1 MRRILFTASLL
12 SLLTLIGLAQISG
25 PPVQPELSIS
35 PPALFV
41 NQEGTVSLR
50 LSAGQAG
57 ERAPTDLFLVIDRS
71 ATVNVR
77 EMEKIGSAIIEALSP
92 SDRVGLVSFGTDA
105 RVDVPLTFDHE
116 AVRQGLKLLKPLGKT
131 AVGEG
136 IAKALD
142 TLITNGRE
150 EASWAMVLVS
160 DGRFNTGRTPLSQAQ
175 RAAESGIA
183 IFTIATG
190 RNPDKTLLRELAR
203 LTQGQFFEQFTD
215 TVPRE
220 IAQALGKKIIARQIK
235 ITLVLPAFL
244 SYGFATF
251 NAPNR
256 VTSNPDKTTTLFWEL
271 DGLNA
276 GDTWEASFT
285 VRALQPGTTQLKP
298 TFSYL
303 GTRGRLVTPTVTPVQ
318 ILVRERNRP
327 PSVSFDFAPAEP
339 KANEPITFTDRST
352 DDVGITAW
360 EWSFGDGTSSTE
372 QNPTHRYS
380 ADGSYTVTLT
390 VTDTDGERASATKT
404 VKVFTPR
411 AIATRTIDTN
421 LPNDETI
428 PGERFKVKITIQ
440 ALDRING
447 LVVLERFPSDLVFN
461 LISTESGTVRP
472 PDTQKG
478 EVLWVFLETLD
489 AGTVRTI
496 EYELTIPEPE
506 KPEPRVIKLSG
517 SISSASPAFEHTIGG
532 ETEIKVVTKLPFP
545 VIFARMD
552 VSDATHPNVD
562 LWLETNTIS
571 FEQIQVAISIFWLK
585 NDIVRNKNSTV
596 EGETEGK
603 VEFGKIDIKTLQTL
617 VAYWLTGASVFGP
630 LP

>member
-1 MRRILFTASLL
+1 MRPILFTASLL
-12 SLLTLIGLAQISG
+12 SLLTITGLAQVSG
-25 PPVQPELSIS
+25 PPVQLELSIS
-35 PPALFV
+35 PPALFI
-41 NQEGTVSLR
+41 NQEGTITLR
-50 LSAGQAG
+50 LSAGQVG

-71 ATVNVR
+71 ATVNIR
-77 EMEKIGSAIIEALSP
+77 EMEKIGSAIIGALSP

-142 TLITNGRE
+142 TLVINGRE

-160 DGRFNTGRTPLSQAQ
+160 DGRFNIGRTPLSQAQ
-175 RAAESGIA
+175 RAAESGVA

-190 RNPDKTLLRELAR
+190 RNPDRTLLREVAR

-220 IAQALGKKIIARQIK
+220 IAQALGKKTIARQIK

-271 DGLNA
+271 DGLTA
-276 GDTWEASFT
+276 GDTWETSFI
-285 VRALQPGTTQLKP
+285 VRALQTGTAQLRP
-298 TFSYL
+298 IFSYL
-303 GTRGRLVTPTVTPVQ
+303 DSRGRLVTPTITP
-318 ILVRERNRP
+318 ISLLVRERNRP
-327 PSVSFDFAPAEP
+327 PSVNFDFLPAEP
-339 KANEPITFTDRST
+339 KANESVTFIDRST
-352 DDVGITAW
+352 DDVGIVAW
-360 EWSFGDGTSSTE
+360 EWSFGDGTTSTE
-372 QNPTHRYS
+372 QNPIHRYS
-380 ADGSYTVTLT
+380 ADGSYSVTLT
-390 VTDTDGERASATKT
+390 VTDTDNERASATKI
-404 VKVFTPR
+404 VKIFTPR

-428 PGERFKVKITIQ
+428 PGERVKVKLTIQ

-447 LVVLERFPSDLVFN
+447 LVVTERFSKYADQDLTFR
-461 LISTESGTVRP
+461 LISTESGMSRSSP
-472 PDTQKG
+472 S
-478 EVLWVFLETLD
+478 EALWVFLETLE
-489 AGTVRTI
+489 AGTTRTI
-496 EYELTIPEPE
+496 EYELTIPEPD

-517 SISSASPAFEHTIGG
+517 SISSASPAFEHTITG
-532 ETEIKVVTKLPFP
+532 ETEIKVVTKLSFP

-552 VSDATHPNVD
+552 VRTADNPKVD
-562 LWLETNTIS
+562 LWLDTNTIS
-571 FEQIQVAISIFWLK
+571 FEQIQVAVSSFWIPNKDVK
-585 NDIVRNKNSTV
+585 NKEDD
-596 EGETEGK
+596 GK
-603 VEFGKIDIKTLQTL
+603 VVFGKIDIKTLQTL

>member
-1 MRRILFTASLL
+1 MRRVLFAASVL
-12 SLLTLIGLAQISG
+12 SLIALTGLAQVAA
-25 PPVQPELSIS
+25 PPVSLTLSAS
-35 PPALFV
+35 PAALFV
-41 NQEGTVSLR
+41 NQEGTITIR
-50 LSAGQAG
+50 LSAGEAG
-57 ERAPTDLFLVIDRS
+57 ARTPADLFLVVDRS

-92 SDRVGLVSFGTDA
+92 QDRVGLVSFGTDA

-116 AVRQGLKLLKPLGKT
+116 AVRTGLKLLKPLGKT

-142 TLITNGRE
+142 TLIINGRE
-150 EASWAMVLVS
+150 EASWAMVLIS

-175 RAAESGIA
+175 RSAESGVA

-190 RNPDKTLLRELAR
+190 RNPDRTLLRELAR

-215 TVPRE
+215 DVPKQ
-220 IAQALGKKIIARQIK
+220 IAQALGKKIVARQIK

-244 SYGFATF
+244 NYGIATF

-256 VTSNPDKTTTLFWEL
+256 VTRNPDNTTTLFWEF
-271 DGLNA
+271 DGLAA
-276 GDTWEASFT
+276 GETLEASFT
-285 VRALQPGTTQLKP
+285 ISGSQPGTTLLKP

-303 GTRGRLVTPTVTPVQ
+303 DARGRLVSPPVKELSLTV
-318 ILVRERNRP
+318 RDRNRP
-327 PSVSFDFAPAEP
+327 PTVNFEFLPAEP
-339 KANEPITFTDRST
+339 KANEPITFIDRST
-352 DDVGITAW
+352 DDVGIVSW
-360 EWSFGDGTSSTE
+360 EWSFGDGTSSSE
-372 QNPTHRYS
+372 QNPVHRYS
-380 ADGSYTVTLT
+380 ADGSYSVTLT
-390 VTDTDGERASATKT
+390 ITDTDGERASATKI

-428 PGERFKVKITIQ
+428 PGERVKVKITIQ

-447 LVVLERFPSDLVFN
+447 LVVMERFPSDLEFK
-461 LISTESGTVRP
+461 LISTESGTPRP
-472 PDTQKG
+472 SPG
-478 EVLWVFLETLD
+478 EVLWVFLEILEP
-489 AGTVRTI
+489 GTTRI
-496 EYELTIPEPE
+496 LEYELTIPEE

-517 SISSASPAFEHTIGG
+517 SISSASPAFEHTITG
-532 ETEIKVVTKLPFP
+532 EAEIRVVTKLPFP

-552 VSDATHPNVD
+552 VSDPANPRVN
-562 LWLETNTIS
+562 LWLDTNTIS
-571 FEQIQVAISIFWLK
+571 FEQIQVAVSYFWIGEGGPREVK
-585 NDIVRNKNSTV
+585 NKPDGNVV
-596 EGETEGK
+596 
-603 VEFGKIDIKTLQTL
+603 FGKIDIKTLQTL

>member
-1 MRRILFTASLL
+1 MRRILCAASVLGLIALAGVAQVTA
-12 SLLTLIGLAQISG
+12 
-25 PPVQPELSIS
+25 PPVQLTVSLS
-35 PPALFV
+35 PAALFV
-41 NQEGTVSLR
+41 NQEGTITLR
-50 LSAGQAG
+50 LSAGQVG
-57 ERAPTDLFLVIDRS
+57 ERAPSDLFLVIDRS
-71 ATVNVR
+71 ATVNIR
-77 EMEKIGSAIIEALSP
+77 EMERIGSSIIEALSP
-92 SDRVGLVSFGTDA
+92 QDRVGLVSFGTDA

-142 TLITNGRE
+142 TLIINGRE
-150 EASWAMVLVS
+150 EASWAMILVS
-160 DGRFNTGRTPLSQAQ
+160 DGRSNTGRTPLSQAQ
-175 RAAESGIA
+175 RAAESGVA
-183 IFTIATG
+183 IFTVATG

-220 IAQALGKKIIARQIK
+220 IAQALGKKTVARQIK

-244 SYGFATF
+244 NYGVATF

-256 VTSNPDKTTTLFWEL
+256 VTKNPDNTTTLLWEV
-271 DGLNA
+271 DGLVA
-276 GDTWEASFT
+276 GETWEASFT
-285 VRALQPGTTQLKP
+285 VMSSQTGTAQLRP
-298 TFSYL
+298 ILSYL
-303 GTRGRLVTPTVTPVQ
+303 DARGRLVTPSVNPVS
-318 ILVRERNRP
+318 LVVRERNRP
-327 PSVSFDFAPAEP
+327 PTVSFDVLPAEP
-339 KANEPITFTDRST
+339 KANEPVTFIDRST
-352 DDVGITAW
+352 DDVGIVAW
-360 EWSFGDGTSSTE
+360 EWNFGDGTSSSE

-380 ADGSYTVTLT
+380 ADGSYNVTLT
-390 VTDTDGERASATKT
+390 VTDTDGEKASATKP

-428 PGERFKVKITIQ
+428 PGERVKVKITIQ

-447 LVVLERFPSDLVFN
+447 LVVLERFPNDLTFK

-472 PDTQKG
+472 GQG
-478 EVLWVFLETLD
+478 EVLWVFLEALD

-496 EYELTIPEPE
+496 EYELTIPEE
-506 KPEPRVIKLSG
+506 KAEPRVIKLAG
-517 SISSASPAFEHTIGG
+517 SISSASPAFEHTTTG
-532 ETEIKVVTKLPFP
+532 EAEIKVVTKLPFP

-552 VSDATHPNVD
+552 ISDATHPRVN
-562 LWLETNTIS
+562 LWLETTTIS
-571 FEQIQVAISIFWLK
+571 FYQIQAAISVFWLK
-585 NDIVRNKNSTV
+585 DDSVKNRNSTV
-596 EGETEGK
+596 EGEEEGK
-603 VEFGKIDIKTLQTL
+603 VDFGKIDLKALQTL

>member
-1 MRRILFTASLL
+1 MRRILFAASALG
-12 SLLTLIGLAQISG
+12 LILAITGLAQVAA
-25 PPVQPELSIS
+25 PPVQLTLNVS
-35 PPALFV
+35 PAALFV
-41 NQEGTVSLR
+41 NQEGTITLR

-77 EMEKIGSAIIEALSP
+77 EMERIGSALVEALSP
-92 SDRVGLVSFGTDA
+92 QDRVGLVSFGTDA

-142 TLITNGRE
+142 TLVINGRE
-150 EASWAMVLVS
+150 EASWAMILIS

-175 RAAESGIA
+175 RAAESGVA
-183 IFTIATG
+183 LFTIATG

-220 IAQALGKKIIARQIK
+220 IAQALGKKIVARQIK

-244 SYGFATF
+244 SYGVATF

-256 VTSNPDKTTTLFWEL
+256 VTKNPDNTTTLVWEL

-276 GDTWEASFT
+276 GETWEASFT
-285 VRALQPGTTQLKP
+285 VSSSQTGTALLKP
-298 TFSYL
+298 VFSYL
-303 GTRGRLVTPTVTPVQ
+303 DTRGRLATPTVPSLSVV
-318 ILVRERNRP
+318 VRDRNRP
-327 PSVSFDFAPAEP
+327 PTVSFDVLPAEP
-339 KANEPITFTDRST
+339 KANEPITFIDRSS
-352 DDVGITAW
+352 DDVGIVAW
-360 EWSFGDGTSSTE
+360 EWDFGDGTRTAE
-372 QNPTHRYS
+372 QNPVHRYS

-390 VTDTDGERASATKT
+390 VTDTDGEKASATKT

-428 PGERFKVKITIQ
+428 PGERVKVKITIQ
-440 ALDRING
+440 ALDRVNG
-447 LVVLERFPSDLVFN
+447 LVIVERFPKILAFKEIAIES
-461 LISTESGTVRP
+461 STLRQPIEVGESKETV
-472 PDTQKG
+472 
-478 EVLWVFLETLD
+478 WVFLEALD

-496 EYELTIPEPE
+496 EYELTLPEDPAE
-506 KPEPRVIKLSG
+506 IKSPVIKLSG
-517 SISSASPAFEHTIGG
+517 TISSASPSFEMTITG
-532 ETEIKVVTKLPFP
+532 ETEIKVVNNKLPLP
-545 VIFARMD
+545 VVFARMD
-552 VSDATHPNVD
+552 VRDADNPKID
-562 LWLETNTIS
+562 LWLDTDTIS
-571 FEQIQVAISIFWLK
+571 FEQVLVAVSKFWILDK
-585 NDIVRNKNSTV
+585 EVLNKPD
-596 EGETEGK
+596 GK
-603 VEFGKIDIKTLQTL
+603 VSFGKIDLKNLQTI

>member
-1 MRRILFTASLL
+1 MRQILYVASAL
-12 SLLTLIGLAQISG
+12 SLIAWTGLAQVTA
-25 PPVQPELSIS
+25 PPVQLTVSLS
-35 PPALFV
+35 PAALFV
-41 NQEGTVSLR
+41 TQEGTITLR

-57 ERAPTDLFLVIDRS
+57 ERAPADLFLVIDRS

-77 EMEKIGSAIIEALSP
+77 EMERIGSALVEALSP
-92 SDRVGLVSFGTDA
+92 QDRVGLVSFGTDA

-142 TLITNGRE
+142 TLVINGRE

-160 DGRFNTGRTPLSQAQ
+160 DGRSNTGRTPLSQAQ
-175 RAAESGIA
+175 RAAESGVT

-190 RNPDKTLLRELAR
+190 RNPDRTLLRELAR

-220 IAQALGKKIIARQIK
+220 IAQALGKKVVARQIK

-244 SYGFATF
+244 NYGIATF

-256 VTSNPDKTTTLFWEL
+256 VTKNPDNTTTLLWEL
-271 DGLNA
+271 EGLSA
-276 GDTWEASFT
+276 GETWEASFT
-285 VRALQPGTTQLKP
+285 VTSAQTGTAQLKP
-298 TFSYL
+298 VFSYL
-303 GTRGRLVTPTVTPVQ
+303 DTRGRFVTPTVPSLSVV
-318 ILVRERNRP
+318 VRERNRP
-327 PSVSFDFAPAEP
+327 PTVSFDVLPAEP
-339 KANEPITFTDRST
+339 KANEPVTFIDRST
-352 DDVGITAW
+352 DDVGIVAW
-360 EWSFGDGTSSTE
+360 EWDFGDGTRSAE
-372 QNPTHRYS
+372 QNPVHRYS
-380 ADGSYTVTLT
+380 ADGSYKVTLT
-390 VTDTDGERASATKT
+390 VTDTDGEKASATKP

-411 AIATRTIDTN
+411 ALATRTIDTN

-428 PGERFKVKITIQ
+428 PGERVKVKITIQ

-447 LVVLERFPSDLVFN
+447 LAVLERFPKDLSFK
-461 LISTESGTVRP
+461 LISTESGTARISQE
-472 PDTQKG
+472 TG
-478 EVLWVFLETLD
+478 ETLWIFLEALD
-489 AGTVRTI
+489 PGTVRTL
-496 EYELTIPEPE
+496 EYELTIPED

-517 SISSASPAFEHTIGG
+517 SISSASPAFELATTG
-532 ETEIKVVTKLPFP
+532 EAEIKVVTKLPFP

-552 VSDATHPNVD
+552 VSDPANPKVN
-562 LWLETNTIS
+562 LWLDTTTIS
-571 FEQIQVAISIFWLK
+571 FEQIQAAVSFFWIQNKDVK
-585 NDIVRNKNSTV
+585 NR
-596 EGETEGK
+596 ETDGK
-603 VEFGKIDIKTLQTL
+603 VIFGKIDVKILQTL

>member
-1 MRRILFTASLL
+1 MRRILCAASVLGLIALAGVAQVTA
-12 SLLTLIGLAQISG
+12 
-25 PPVQPELSIS
+25 PPVQLTVSLS
-35 PPALFV
+35 PAALFV
-41 NQEGTVSLR
+41 NQEGTITLR
-50 LSAGQAG
+50 LSAGQVG
-57 ERAPTDLFLVIDRS
+57 ERAPSDLFLVIDRS
-71 ATVNVR
+71 ATVNIR
-77 EMEKIGSAIIEALSP
+77 EMERIGSSIIEALSP
-92 SDRVGLVSFGTDA
+92 QDRVGLVSFGTDA

-142 TLITNGRE
+142 TLIINGRE
-150 EASWAMVLVS
+150 EASWAMILVS
-160 DGRFNTGRTPLSQAQ
+160 DGRSNTGRTPLSQAQ
-175 RAAESGIA
+175 RAAESGVA
-183 IFTIATG
+183 IFTVATG

-220 IAQALGKKIIARQIK
+220 IAQALGKKIVARQIK

-244 SYGFATF
+244 NYGVATF

-256 VTSNPDKTTTLFWEL
+256 VTKNPDNTTTLLWEV
-271 DGLNA
+271 DGLVA
-276 GDTWEASFT
+276 GETWEASFT
-285 VRALQPGTTQLKP
+285 VMSSQTGTAQLKP
-298 TFSYL
+298 ALSYL
-303 GTRGRLVTPTVTPVQ
+303 DARGRLVTPSVNLVS
-318 ILVRERNRP
+318 LVVRERNRP
-327 PSVSFDFAPAEP
+327 PTVSFDVLPAEP
-339 KANEPITFTDRST
+339 KANEPVTFIDRST
-352 DDVGITAW
+352 DDVGIVAW
-360 EWSFGDGTSSTE
+360 EWNFGDGTSSSE

-380 ADGSYTVTLT
+380 ADGSYSVTLT
-390 VTDTDGERASATKT
+390 VTDTDGEKASATKP

-428 PGERFKVKITIQ
+428 PGERVKVKITIQ

-447 LVVLERFPSDLVFN
+447 LVVLERFPNDLTFK

-472 PDTQKG
+472 GQG
-478 EVLWVFLETLD
+478 EVLWVFLEALD

-496 EYELTIPEPE
+496 EYELTIPEE
-506 KPEPRVIKLSG
+506 KAEPRVIKLAG
-517 SISSASPAFEHTIGG
+517 SISSASPAFEHTITG
-532 ETEIKVVTKLPFP
+532 EAEIKVVTKLPFP

-552 VSDATHPNVD
+552 ISDATHPRVN
-562 LWLETNTIS
+562 LWLETTTIS
-571 FEQIQVAISIFWLK
+571 FDQIQAAISVFWLK
-585 NDIVRNKNSTV
+585 DDSVKNRNSTV
-596 EGETEGK
+596 EGEEEGK
-603 VEFGKIDIKTLQTL
+603 VDFGKIDLKALQTL

>member
-1 MRRILFTASLL
+1 MRRILFIAGVLGLVT
-12 SLLTLIGLAQISG
+12 LTGLAQVTT
-25 PPVQPELSIS
+25 PLVQLELTIS
-35 PPALFV
+35 PAALFV
-41 NQEGTVSLR
+41 NQEGTITLR

-71 ATVNVR
+71 ATVNIR
-77 EMEKIGSAIIEALSP
+77 EMEKIGSSIIEALSP
-92 SDRVGLVSFGTDA
+92 LDRVGLVSFSTDA

-142 TLITNGRE
+142 TLIINGRE

-160 DGRFNTGRTPLSQAQ
+160 DGRSNTGRTPLSQAQ
-175 RAAESGIA
+175 RAAESGVA
-183 IFTIATG
+183 IFTVATG

-220 IAQALGKKIIARQIK
+220 IAQALGKKVVARQIK

-256 VTSNPDKTTTLFWEL
+256 VTKNSDNTTTLFWEL
-271 DGLNA
+271 DGLAA

-285 VRALQPGTTQLKP
+285 VSSSQTGTAQLKP
-298 TFSYL
+298 VFSYL
-303 GTRGRLVTPTVTPVQ
+303 DTRGRLATPPVPS
-318 ILVRERNRP
+318 LSVVVRDRNRP
-327 PSVSFDFAPAEP
+327 PTVSFDVLPAEP
-339 KANEPITFTDRST
+339 KANEPITFIDRST
-352 DDVGITAW
+352 DDVGIVAW
-360 EWSFGDGTSSTE
+360 EWNFGDGTSSSE
-372 QNPTHRYS
+372 QNPIHRYS

-390 VTDTDGERASATKT
+390 VTDTDSERASATRS

-421 LPNDETI
+421 LPNGETI
-428 PGERFKVKITIQ
+428 AGERVKVRITIQ
-440 ALDRING
+440 ALDRVNG
-447 LVVLERFPSDLVFN
+447 LVVLERFPKILSFKA
-461 LISTESGTVRP
+461 IATESSTLREPTEVGDNKETV
-472 PDTQKG
+472 
-478 EVLWVFLETLD
+478 WVFLEALE

-496 EYELTIPEPE
+496 EYELTLPEDPAE
-506 KPEPRVIKLSG
+506 IRSPVIKLSG
-517 SISSASPAFEHTIGG
+517 SISSASPSFEVTITG
-532 ETEIKVVTKLPFP
+532 ETEIKVINSKLPLP
-545 VIFARMD
+545 VVFARMD
-552 VSDATHPNVD
+552 VRDADNPKID
-562 LWLETNTIS
+562 LWLDTNTIS
-571 FEQIQVAISIFWLK
+571 FEQIQVAVSKFWLS
-585 NDIVRNKNSTV
+585 NNEVLNKPD
-596 EGETEGK
+596 GK
-603 VEFGKIDIKTLQTL
+603 VSFGKIDIKSLQTL

>member
-1 MRRILFTASLL
+1 MRRILFIASVLGLLALTA
-12 SLLTLIGLAQISG
+12 LAQVTA
-25 PPVQPELSIS
+25 PPVQLTVSVS
-35 PPALFV
+35 PAALFI
-41 NQEGTVSLR
+41 NQEGTITLR

-57 ERAPTDLFLVIDRS
+57 ERAPADLFLVVDRS

-77 EMEKIGSAIIEALSP
+77 EMERIGSSIIGALSP
-92 SDRVGLVSFGTDA
+92 QDRVGLVSFGTDA

-142 TLITNGRE
+142 TLIINGRE

-175 RAAESGIA
+175 RAAESGVA
-183 IFTIATG
+183 IFTVATG
-190 RNPDKTLLRELAR
+190 RNPDRTLLRELAR

-215 TVPRE
+215 TVPKE
-220 IAQALGKKIIARQIK
+220 IAQALGKKIVARQIK

-244 SYGFATF
+244 NYGVATF

-256 VTSNPDKTTTLFWEL
+256 VTKNPDNTTTLLWEL
-271 DGLNA
+271 DGLSA
-276 GDTWEASFT
+276 GETWEASFT
-285 VRALQPGTTQLKP
+285 VMSSQTGTAQLKP
-298 TFSYL
+298 ALSYL
-303 GTRGRLVTPTVTPVQ
+303 DARGRLATPTISP
-318 ILVRERNRP
+318 ISLLVRERNRP
-327 PSVSFDFAPAEP
+327 PTVNFDVLPAEP
-339 KANEPITFTDRST
+339 KANEPVTFIDRST

-360 EWSFGDGTSSTE
+360 EWNFGDGTSSSE

-390 VTDTDGERASATKT
+390 VTDTDGEKASATKS

-411 AIATRTIDTN
+411 ATATRTIDTN

-428 PGERFKVKITIQ
+428 PGERVKVKITIQ

-447 LVVLERFPSDLVFN
+447 LVVVERFPKDLTFK
-461 LISTESGTVRP
+461 LISTESGTARP
-472 PDTQKG
+472 GEG
-478 EVLWVFLETLD
+478 EVLWVFLEALE

-496 EYELTIPEPE
+496 EYELTIPEPDN
-506 KPEPRVIKLSG
+506 PEPRLIKLSG
-517 SISSASPAFEHTIGG
+517 SISSASPAFEHTITG

-552 VSDATHPNVD
+552 VSDPTNPKVD
-562 LWLETNTIS
+562 LWLNTTTIS
-571 FEQIQVAISIFWLK
+571 FEQIQVAVRFWLGEGGSPKDVK
-585 NDIVRNKNSTV
+585 NKPD
-596 EGETEGK
+596 GK
-603 VEFGKIDIKTLQTL
+603 VNFGKIDIKALQTL
-617 VAYWLTGASVFGP
+617 VAYWLTGQDVFKP

>member
-1 MRRILFTASLL
+1 MRRILFVASLL
-12 SLLTLIGLAQISG
+12 GLITLTGLAQVAA
-25 PPVQPELSIS
+25 PPVQLEITIS
-35 PPALFV
+35 PAALFI
-41 NQEGTVSLR
+41 NQEGTITLR

-57 ERAPTDLFLVIDRS
+57 ERAPADLFLVIDRS

-77 EMEKIGSAIIEALSP
+77 EMERIGSAIVEALSP
-92 SDRVGLVSFGTDA
+92 QDRVGLVSFGTDA

-142 TLITNGRE
+142 TLIINGRE

-175 RAAESGIA
+175 RAAESGVT

-190 RNPDKTLLRELAR
+190 RNPDRTLLRELAR

-220 IAQALGKKIIARQIK
+220 IAKALGKKIVARQIK

-256 VTSNPDKTTTLFWEL
+256 VTKNPDNTTTLVWEIE
-271 DGLNA
+271 GLSA

-285 VRALQPGTTQLKP
+285 VMSSQTGAAQLKP
-298 TFSYL
+298 ILSYL
-303 GTRGRLVTPTVTPVQ
+303 DARGRLVTPTISP
-318 ILVRERNRP
+318 ISLLVRERNRP
-327 PSVSFDFAPAEP
+327 PTVNFDVLPAEP
-339 KANEPITFTDRST
+339 KANEPVTFIDRST

-360 EWSFGDGTSSTE
+360 EWNFGDGTSSSE

-390 VTDTDGERASATKT
+390 VTDTDGEKASASKT

-421 LPNDETI
+421 LPNDETL
-428 PGERFKVKITIQ
+428 PGERVKVKVTIQ

-447 LVVLERFPSDLVFN
+447 LVVMERFSKYLDQN
-461 LISTESGTVRP
+461 LNFTPISAESAQMRQSP
-472 PDTQKG
+472 G
-478 EVLWVFLETLD
+478 EVLWVFLETLE
-489 AGTVRTI
+489 AGTTRTI

-506 KPEPRVIKLSG
+506 NPEPRLIKLSG
-517 SISSASPAFEHTIGG
+517 SISSASPAFEHTITG
-532 ETEIKVVTKLPFP
+532 ETEIKIVTKLPFP

-552 VSDATHPNVD
+552 VSDPTNPKVN
-562 LWLETNTIS
+562 LWLDTTTIS
-571 FEQIQVAISIFWLK
+571 FEQIQVAVRFWIGEPPEEGPKDVK
-585 NDIVRNKNSTV
+585 NKPD
-596 EGETEGK
+596 GK
-603 VEFGKIDIKTLQTL
+603 VNFGKIDIKTLQTL
-617 VAYWLTGASVFGP
+617 VAYWLTGQDVFKP